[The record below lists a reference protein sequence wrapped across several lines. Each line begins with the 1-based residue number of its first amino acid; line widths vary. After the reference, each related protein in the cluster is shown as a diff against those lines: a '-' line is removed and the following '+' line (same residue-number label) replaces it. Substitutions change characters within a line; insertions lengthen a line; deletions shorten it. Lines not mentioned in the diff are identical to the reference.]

1 MSFLRLLGSEI
12 ERFLARRLA
21 RGLVLTVLAIGALV
35 GVLVFINS
43 HPDTWNSGFR
53 ATELL
58 SGSGGDLADWSE
70 QRPTRSGFGEDGFGD
85 WGNTPYPGLQGIVGA
100 IGMTVALLFGGIVG
114 ASFLGAEY
122 RYGTIEQVLLWEP
135 RRHRLLA
142 AKYIV
147 VFLGSAL
154 ITMFAIACFSAALW
168 PAAVWRGSTSGVD
181 GRFWLD
187 LASVIGRTGV
197 VAGLFGIIA
206 ATVALVT
213 KHTTAA
219 ILGMLGY
226 NIVAGIAIAIWLQ
239 RFYRWD
245 PLQNAIAFITE
256 GDAGKLV
263 KLNGWHETVYSHTY
277 LAAGALLA
285 AYAAGFAAVGFV
297 VFRRRDVS

>member
-1 MSFLRLLGSEI
+1 MSFLRLLGSEL

-21 RGLVLTVLAIGALV
+21 RGLVLTVLALGALV

-43 HPDTWNSGFR
+43 HPDTWNSGFN
-53 ATELL
+53 ATFLL
-58 SGSGGDLADWSE
+58 SEGDITDWSE
-70 QRPTRSGFGEDGFGD
+70 QRPTRSAFLSGEAS
-85 WGNTPYPGLQGIVGA
+85 PIRESVYPGLDGIVGGS
-100 IGMTVALLFGGIVG
+100 GMTVALLFGGIGG

-142 AKYIV
+142 AKYV
-147 VFLGSAL
+147 VSFVGSAL
-154 ITMFAIACFSAALW
+154 ITMFAIACFSAAHW
-168 PAAVWRGSTSGVD
+168 PAAVWRGTTAGID
-181 GRFWLD
+181 GRFWMD
-187 LASVIGRTGV
+187 LASIVGRTGV

-226 NIVAGIAIAIWLQ
+226 NIAAQIVIWAWFQSFLK
-239 RFYRWD
+239 WD
-245 PLQNAIAFITE
+245 PLQNAAAFVTE

-263 KLNGWHETVYSHTY
+263 KVRGWHESVSSHTY
-277 LAAGALLA
+277 LSAGALLA
-285 AYAAGFAAVGFV
+285 AYAAVFAAIGFV
-297 VFRRRDVS
+297 VFRRRDVT

>member
-1 MSFLRLLGSEI
+1 MSFLRLLGSEL

-53 ATELL
+53 ATDLL
-58 SGSGGDLADWSE
+58 SDFGGDITDWSE
-70 QRPTRSGFGEDGFGD
+70 QRPTRSGFVEDGYGN
-85 WGNTPYPGLQGIVGA
+85 WGNYPYPGLEGIVGG
-100 IGMTVALLFGGIVG
+100 IGMTVALLFGGVVG

-142 AKYIV
+142 AKYLV
-147 VFLGSAL
+147 AFLGSAL

-168 PAAVWRGSTSGVD
+168 PAAVWRGTTAGVD

-187 LASVIGRTGV
+187 LASVILRTGI

-206 ATVALVT
+206 ATVALMT

-219 ILGMLGY
+219 IMGMLGY
-226 NIVAGIAIAIWLQ
+226 NIVAGIVIALWLQ
-239 RFYRWD
+239 RFHRWD
-245 PLQNAIAFITE
+245 PLQNAVAFITE
-256 GDAGKLV
+256 GDAGKMV
-263 KLNGWHETVYSHTY
+263 KDQGWEIVSSHTY
-277 LAAGALLA
+277 LSAGALLA
-285 AYAAGFAAVGFV
+285 AYAAVFAAAGIV
-297 VFRRRDVS
+297 VFRRRDVT

>member
-1 MSFLRLLGSEI
+1 MSFLRLLGSEL

-35 GVLVFINS
+35 GVLAFINS

-53 ATELL
+53 ATDLL
-58 SGSGGDLADWSE
+58 LGFGGDITDWSE
-70 QRPTRSGFGEDGFGD
+70 QRPTRDLFLDGGSGMG
-85 WGNTPYPGLQGIVGA
+85 WMRVYSGLDGIVGG
-100 IGMTVALLFGGIVG
+100 IGMTVALLFGGVVG

-142 AKYIV
+142 AKYLV

-168 PAAVWRGSTSGVD
+168 PAAVWRGTTAGVD

-187 LASVIGRTGV
+187 MASVILRTGI

-206 ATVALVT
+206 ATVALMT

-219 ILGMLGY
+219 IMGMLGY
-226 NIVAGIAIAIWLQ
+226 NIVAGIVIALWFQ
-239 RFYRWD
+239 RFFRWD
-245 PLQNAIAFITE
+245 PLQNASAFITE
-256 GDAGKLV
+256 GDAGKMV
-263 KLNGWHETVYSHTY
+263 KDQGWGTVSSHTY
-277 LAAGALLA
+277 LTAGALLA
-285 AYAAGFAAVGFV
+285 AYAAVFAAAGLV
-297 VFRRRDVS
+297 VFRRRDVT